1 MGIGQLSQCTPCEG
15 YIGTASGD
23 LWDTCINSFKFTFR
37 QIHGAKGVYLVKVNL
52 LRDGKD

>member
-23 LWDTCINSFKFTFR
+23 LWDTCINSLKYTFR
-37 QIHGAKGVYLVKVNL
+37 LIPGAKRVSLVKVKL